1 MSRISM
7 LNHDQVDGEV
17 REIWD
22 EQVAHNG
29 RMTHMKRTLAHS
41 LPALK
46 ALLEWYPLYDAVVP
60 FLGERATNFFCYA
73 ISAQTDCLICTTF
86 FRRILIDAGEDLA
99 TFELDEREQA
109 VVEFG
114 RQLAVDANQ
123 VSDELYSRLASFF
136 DEEQM
141 VLLTAF
147 GTLMLATNVFNNAL
161 KVDLDEY
168 LFPYR
173 KREAQSS
180 HSGGSDKGL

>member
-1 MSRISM
+1 MSRIRM
-7 LNHDQVDGEV
+7 LNHDEVEGEV

-22 EQVAHNG
+22 EQVVHNG
-29 RMTHMKRTLAHS
+29 RMTNMKRTLAHS

-60 FLGERATNFFCYA
+60 FLGERATRFFSYA

-86 FRRILIDAGEDLA
+86 FRRILIDTGEDLA
-99 TFELDEREQA
+99 TFKLDEREQA

-114 RQLAVDANQ
+114 RQLALDANG
-123 VSDELYSRLASFF
+123 VSDELYARLASFF
-136 DEEQM
+136 DEKQI

-161 KVDLDEY
+161 KVDLDDY

-173 KREAQSS
+173 QRDAVSAP
-180 HSGGSDKGL
+180 D

>member
-7 LNHDQVDGEV
+7 LNYDEVDGEV
-17 REIWD
+17 RGIWD
-22 EQVAHNG
+22 EQVRHNG
-29 RMTHMKRTLAHS
+29 RMTNMKRTLAHS

-60 FLGERATNFFCYA
+60 FLGDRATSFFCYA
-73 ISAQTDCLICTTF
+73 ISAQTDCLICATF
-86 FRRILIDAGEDLA
+86 FRRILIEAGENLA

-114 RQLAVDANQ
+114 RQLAVDSNN

-136 DEEQM
+136 DEKQI

-161 KVDLDEY
+161 KIDLDEY

-173 KREAQSS
+173 KRDVQSS
-180 HSGGSDKGL
+180 LSGESDRGL